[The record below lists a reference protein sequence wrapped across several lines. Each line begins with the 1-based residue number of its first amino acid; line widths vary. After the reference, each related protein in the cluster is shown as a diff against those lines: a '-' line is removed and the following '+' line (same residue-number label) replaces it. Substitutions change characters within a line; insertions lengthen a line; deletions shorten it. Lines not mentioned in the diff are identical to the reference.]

1 MRYTKI
7 ALLTFGAGLV
17 LGLVVVV
24 VEIDPLD
31 RVASGL
37 MALGLV
43 GMPVGMIVDWRL
55 ATKAA
60 RPQPKRRIKTPAR
73 RTAAAP
79 TRRAARPRKPAPP
92 KRQP

>member
-7 ALLTFGAGLV
+7 ALLTFGAGLI

-37 MALGLV
+37 MAFGLIGV
-43 GMPVGMIVDWRL
+43 PVGMIVDRRL
-55 ATKAA
+55 ATRVSPKPA
-60 RPQPKRRIKTPAR
+60 KRRAKTPTRRGAMTVAR
-73 RTAAAP
+73 RT
-79 TRRAARPRKPAPP
+79 ARPRKPSPP
-92 KRQP
+92 KR

>member
-1 MRYTKI
+1 MRYTKF
-7 ALLTFGAGLV
+7 ALLTFGAGLL

-24 VEIDPLD
+24 IEIDWLD

-43 GMPVGMIVDWRL
+43 AIPVGMIVDWRL

-60 RPQPKRRIKTPAR
+60 RQPPTARKATKPRRPAAKPR
-73 RTAAAP
+73 P
-79 TRRAARPRKPAPP
+79 NPRPRKPAPP
-92 KRQP
+92 KR